1 MRTLAAA
8 ALLILGAATP
18 ALADDSYDS
27 CVAKG
32 QTDMDYR
39 ECGGAWLER
48 ADADLNRTWKAL
60 REIATPETGKALLE
74 EQRAWNAYKE
84 KSCLFWA
91 TCEYGTIGSVLNF
104 PACRASVIEARTTE
118 LGNYL
123 DGLKQQQ

>member
-1 MRTLAAA
+1 LRIWTIAAVLVLGLAA
-8 ALLILGAATP
+8 P
-18 ALADDSYDS
+18 ALADDAYDA

-48 ADADLNRTWKAL
+48 ADADLNRMWKAL
-60 REIATPETGKALLE
+60 RDITTPETGKALLE

-91 TCEYGTIGSVLNF
+91 SGEFGTMGSVLNF
-104 PACRASVIEARTTE
+104 PACRAAVIEARTTE
-118 LGNYL
+118 LGSYL
-123 DGLKQQQ
+123 DELKRQ